1 MEAGAGG
8 SRSSM
13 VVIRFD
19 DSELDA
25 LRTESSAP
33 DAEDMSEIRVSN
45 VEPEE
50 DPSEDCEEESEEMEA
65 EAGEVAGEE
74 GAGRDGGEAAPVSA
88 EMLDVFDSSSP
99 LPSASGVGVH
109 VDVLRGLASIH
120 GRVAHA
126 RFAAPPHVLAAPRWR
141 RIELRKVWA
150 AKLVQ
155 ERWGRRRHYRT
166 LLAHKSQRYV
176 PTHAGRLAD
185 SRRMPA
191 HAEMV
196 DSVADSWSSAS
207 AGSGPTAARSTKG
220 AAIAG
225 AAASGADACCWSDT
239 KMSSKAHA
247 PGLVGRGGEDQP
259 SCHHPK

>member
-1 MEAGAGG
+1 MGNWRPGALFDPWGRFDSRERPKQAGG

-120 GRVAHA
+120 GRVSHA

-166 LLAHKSQRYV
+166 LLSAEDDHPLFETCPKFRDKIPEESFLKV
-176 PTHAGRLAD
+176 NHA
-185 SRRMPA
+185 S
-191 HAEMV
+191 
-196 DSVADSWSSAS
+196 
-207 AGSGPTAARSTKG
+207 
-220 AAIAG
+220 
-225 AAASGADACCWSDT
+225 
-239 KMSSKAHA
+239 
-247 PGLVGRGGEDQP
+247 
-259 SCHHPK
+259 